1 MRPLAG
7 ASITFHTRGDNNN
20 ARRFRA
26 PNDKGE
32 HMSETPAH
40 ARRWRVEVVLAVLAA
55 ALGVL
60 TVVVPAWIEVLT
72 GLDPDAGSG
81 ALEVLIAVG
90 LFAVAGTAAWAAR
103 GHRRH
108 EAEVGG
114 DA

>member
-1 MRPLAG
+1 
-7 ASITFHTRGDNNN
+7 
-20 ARRFRA
+20 
-26 PNDKGE
+26 
-32 HMSETPAH
+32 MSGTTAH
-40 ARRWRVEVVLAVLAA
+40 ARRWRAEAILAVLAA

-81 ALEVLIAVG
+81 TLEVLIAVG
-90 LFAVAGTAAWAAR
+90 LFAVAAIAARAAR

-108 EAEVGG
+108 GAGVVG

>member
-1 MRPLAG
+1 
-7 ASITFHTRGDNNN
+7 
-20 ARRFRA
+20 
-26 PNDKGE
+26 
-32 HMSETPAH
+32 MSGTTAH
-40 ARRWRVEVVLAVLAA
+40 ARRWRVEAILAVLAA

-90 LFAVAGTAAWAAR
+90 LFAVAGIAAWAAR

-108 EAEVGG
+108 GAEVAS

>member
-1 MRPLAG
+1 
-7 ASITFHTRGDNNN
+7 
-20 ARRFRA
+20 
-26 PNDKGE
+26 
-32 HMSETPAH
+32 MSETTAH
-40 ARRWRVEVVLAVLAA
+40 ARRWRAEAVLAVLAA

-60 TVVVPAWIEVLT
+60 TVVVPTWIEVVT

-90 LFAVAGTAAWAAR
+90 FFALAGTAAWAAR

-108 EAEVGG
+108 RAEVAG

>member
-1 MRPLAG
+1 
-7 ASITFHTRGDNNN
+7 
-20 ARRFRA
+20 
-26 PNDKGE
+26 
-32 HMSETPAH
+32 MSEPTAH
-40 ARRWRVEVVLAVLAA
+40 ARRWRVEAVLAVLAA

-60 TVVVPAWIEVLT
+60 TVVVPTWIEVVT

-90 LFAVAGTAAWAAR
+90 FFALAGTAAWAAR

-108 EAEVGG
+108 RMEVAG